1 MARLGKAER
10 AMKRAIIERNMAS
23 PPERDYFQYR
33 SSLNLDRVLGSTH
46 METAYGANGGM
57 GKERRLTT
65 GKARFSLA

>member
-10 AMKRAIIERNMAS
+10 AAKRDLIARNMAT

-46 METAYGANGGM
+46 MATAYGARGGM
-57 GKERRLTT
+57 GKERVLTT
-65 GKARFSLA
+65 GKARFSLS